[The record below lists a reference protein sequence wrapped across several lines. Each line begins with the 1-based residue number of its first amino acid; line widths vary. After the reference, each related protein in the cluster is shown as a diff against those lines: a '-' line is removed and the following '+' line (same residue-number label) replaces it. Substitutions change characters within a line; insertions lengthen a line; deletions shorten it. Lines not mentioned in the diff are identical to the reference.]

1 MNMHSRCLF
10 PFFKKKKENSNSAG
24 SVCGCNRRRRW
35 RVKENRE
42 GGRDKHLEIVR
53 EKGKKNR
60 ERERGEEIK
69 DSDEETPSVR

>member
-1 MNMHSRCLF
+1 M
-10 PFFKKKKENSNSAG
+10 
-24 SVCGCNRRRRW
+24 
-35 RVKENRE
+35 KENRE